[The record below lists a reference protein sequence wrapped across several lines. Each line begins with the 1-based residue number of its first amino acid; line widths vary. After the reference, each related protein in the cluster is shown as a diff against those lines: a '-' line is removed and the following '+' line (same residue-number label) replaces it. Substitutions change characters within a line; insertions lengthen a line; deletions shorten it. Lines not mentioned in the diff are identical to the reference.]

1 MVSYRN
7 NWQRQNRSI
16 VAFFRTQCIGA
27 GVRREGGENA
37 VATSTSLISRSCW
50 TQPARRRCR
59 RRRRCAVAL
68 IVLRCSALSPS
79 LSLSLSLPARL
90 TSILPHPH
98 RQLQQPL
105 IHSRILSPHLTPPLS
120 PTHTLILC
128 ETPASSATF
137 SPLRARPYNV
147 FASVRL
153 FVCPSA
159 PHIHAIEELLV

>member
-37 VATSTSLISRSCW
+37 VATSTSLISRTCW
-50 TQPARRRCR
+50 TQPARRRR

-79 LSLSLSLPARL
+79 LSLSTCPPHLNTTSPSPPAAAATHSQPHTL
-90 TSILPHPH
+90 TPSHPPPSHPH
-98 RQLQQPL
+98 
-105 IHSRILSPHLTPPLS
+105 TP
-120 PTHTLILC
+120 
-128 ETPASSATF
+128 
-137 SPLRARPYNV
+137 
-147 FASVRL
+147 
-153 FVCPSA
+153 
-159 PHIHAIEELLV
+159 

>member
-37 VATSTSLISRSCW
+37 VATSTSLISRTCW
-50 TQPARRRCR
+50 TQPARRRRC
-59 RRRRCAVAL
+59 RRRCAVAL

-79 LSLSLSLPARL
+79 LSLSTCP
-90 TSILPHPH
+90 
-98 RQLQQPL
+98 
-105 IHSRILSPHLTPPLS
+105 PHLNTTSPSPPAAAATHSQPHTLTPSHLPPLS
-120 PTHTLILC
+120 PTHTLILR

-137 SPLRARPYNV
+137 SPLRARPYYV
-147 FASVRL
+147 FASGRL